1 MRRLV
6 LSLATVLVAGGAVL
20 GVAGVASAGSHAK
33 PVITAT
39 QVSFTIP
46 ASPAGVW
53 QLGLTTYPPPVTHL
67 GKVQGGRMTAL
78 PALPR
83 LGQPGRVIVAID
95 SRRGDGGC

>member
-20 GVAGVASAGSHAK
+20 GVAGVASAGSHVK

-46 ASPAGVW
+46 ASPTGV
-53 QLGLTTYPPPVTHL
+53 
-67 GKVQGGRMTAL
+67 
-78 PALPR
+78 
-83 LGQPGRVIVAID
+83 
-95 SRRGDGGC
+95 